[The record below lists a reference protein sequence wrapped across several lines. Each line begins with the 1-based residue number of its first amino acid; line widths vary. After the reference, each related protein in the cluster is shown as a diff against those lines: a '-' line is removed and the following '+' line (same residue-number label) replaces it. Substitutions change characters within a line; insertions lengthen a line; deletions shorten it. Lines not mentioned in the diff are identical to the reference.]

1 MDFWDWR
8 KFWVALKTMQE
19 NSKVK
24 EFLMKPLFK
33 MAEKLLLMLKK
44 QLNCLRKTHMKRLE
58 NERNQS

>member
-33 MAEKLLLMLKK
+33 MGEKLLLMLKK